1 MTFYYLHKIH
11 KDPRCFF
18 NLCSRALIREGR
30 QQRLFLAFRVL
41 LRVGGGILVDTL
53 VLSPDDTKCRS
64 ATVYA
69 EAKFPLLSDGQPP
82 SS

>member
-1 MTFYYLHKIH
+1 MF
-11 KDPRCFF
+11 
-18 NLCSRALIREGR
+18 EGFDKR
-30 QQRLFLAFRVL
+30 GATAAAISCIQGPPQG
-41 LRVGGGILVDTL
+41 GGGILVDTL

>member
-1 MTFYYLHKIH
+1 MF
-11 KDPRCFF
+11 
-18 NLCSRALIREGR
+18 EGFDKR
-30 QQRLFLAFRVL
+30 GATAAAISCIQGPPQ
-41 LRVGGGILVDTL
+41 GGEGGILVDTL

-69 EAKFPLLSDGQPP
+69 EAKFTLLSDGQPP